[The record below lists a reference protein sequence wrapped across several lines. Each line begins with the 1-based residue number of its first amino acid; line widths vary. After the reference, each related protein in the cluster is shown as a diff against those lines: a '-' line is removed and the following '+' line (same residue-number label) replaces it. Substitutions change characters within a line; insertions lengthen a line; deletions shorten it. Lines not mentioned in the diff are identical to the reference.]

1 MSQPM
6 NMASM
11 LSSQIVSVG
20 GRFASMSSLSE
31 VREYVFKL
39 ATDLGAKQIAVS
51 DPVLSSALLL
61 DSTQTKPFEVA
72 SRDKMLRE
80 DFYRA
85 LETAEIGVTPVDLV
99 IAETGTLI
107 LTTSDE
113 RDRLITAL
121 PKFHVAVLWESQMV
135 HSLEESVSYIEQTL
149 AKKTGVAISMI
160 SASSR
165 TTDVGGILIL
175 GVHGPKELHVLL
187 LTQESPRSA

>member
-1 MSQPM
+1 MISTF
-6 NMASM
+6 
-11 LSSQIVSVG
+11 SSQIVSVG

-39 ATDLGAKQIAVS
+39 ATDLGAKQIVVS
-51 DPVLSSALLL
+51 DPALSSALLL
-61 DSTQTKPFEVA
+61 DITQTRPFEVA

-85 LETAEIGVTPVDLV
+85 LETAEIGVTPVDLA

-121 PKFHVAVLWESQMV
+121 PKIHVAVLWESQMV
-135 HSLEESVSYIEQTL
+135 HSLEEAVPYIEQTL

-187 LTQESPRSA
+187 LTQESPGSA